1 MISSLQL
8 SAHWK
13 ALPEPSRAALAA
25 RAGWIQKARPQQ
37 LTPHGDW
44 ATWLIL
50 AGRGWGKT
58 RTGAEDAAWY
68 ALSTP
73 GARIAVIAPTYSDA
87 RDTCIE
93 GESGLR
99 GIIPFQCV
107 EAWNRSLG
115 ELILNNGSRF
125 KLFGAEEP
133 ERLRGPQ
140 HHRAWADELGAW
152 RYPETWDQMLFGLR
166 LGESPRAIVTTTPKP
181 TSIIRTLAKNPK
193 TIVTKGSTFDNAANL
208 APSALAQL
216 RDKYE
221 GTKLGRQELNA
232 EILEEAEGALWNRA
246 MIERARLK
254 DAPPAFRRVVVAVDP
269 AVTNKAESNLTGIV
283 AAARGVDGRGYV
295 LADASGRYSPDTW
308 ARKAVEQFDS
318 LQADRIVAEGNQG
331 GDLVTHTIQSV
342 RENCPVTIVH
352 ASRGKQAR
360 AEPIAALYEQ
370 NKISHVGT
378 FSELEDQMAT
388 WEPLGD
394 QPSPD
399 RIDALV
405 WALTELMINL
415 PPYDSSLDWG
425 NCPVLC

>member
-1 MISSLQL
+1 LRDW
-8 SAHWK
+8 AFF
-13 ALPEPSRAALAA
+13 
-25 RAGWIQKARPQQ
+25 ARPEQVAP
-37 LTPHGDW
+37 TEREW
-44 ATWLIL
+44 RTWLFL
-50 AGRGWGKT
+50 AGRGAGKT
-58 RTGAEDAAWY
+58 RAGAEWVRDRVKAGY
-68 ALSTP
+68 ERLAL
-73 GARIAVIAPTYSDA
+73 IAPTAADA
-87 RDTCIE
+87 RDVMVE
-93 GESGLR
+93 GTSGVLSVSWQHDKDHKGR
-99 GIIPFQCV
+99 
-107 EAWNRSLG
+107 
-115 ELILNNGSRF
+115 LIGLPSYEPSKRRLTWGNGAMAT
-125 KLFGAEEP
+125 LFSAEEP

-140 HHRAWADELGAW
+140 HDAIWADELAAW
-152 RYPETWDQMLFGLR
+152 KEPQDAWDMAMFGLR
-166 LGESPRAIVTTTPKP
+166 LGTDPKVMVSTTPRPIPLLRALLKDE
-181 TSIIRTLAKNPK
+181 TSV
-193 TIVTKGSTFDNAANL
+193 VTKATTYANRANL
-208 APSALAQL
+208 AGAFLTQIVS
-216 RDKYE
+216 KYE
-221 GTKLGRQELNA
+221 GTRLGRQELA
-232 EILEEAEGALWNRA
+232 GELLEEAEGALWNRA
-246 MIERARLK
+246 MIERARLTEP
-254 DAPPAFRRVVVAVDP
+254 PPAFRRVVVAVDP

-342 RENCPVTIVH
+342 REHCPVTIVH

-378 FSELEDQMAT
+378 FPELEDQMAT

-415 PPYDSSLDWG
+415 PPYDSSLDWVSG
-425 NCPVLC
+425 